1 MARKLFCSYDET
13 LNVKFGEAS
22 YELLTDFLTNINKMN
37 KEKLDSLSKC
47 CGNFKN
53 KRLTGEH
60 RG

>member
-1 MARKLFCSYDET
+1 MARKLFGSHGES

-37 KEKLDSLSKC
+37 KEKLACLSKC
-47 CGNFKN
+47 CGHFRD

-60 RG
+60 IG